1 MSGFQPARW
10 PPGGGKKSVQA
21 RTTTSSTSVPDPAI
35 PPDDGP
41 DATDAAKALAAEHGI
56 NLASVEGTGT
66 GEPPRITK
74 DDVQKVVD
82 EATAAPAEPLVPD
95 EADQD

>member
-1 MSGFQPARW
+1 MADFQPARW
-10 PPGGGKKSVQA
+10 GSSGGKRSVQA
-21 RTTTSSTSVPDPAI
+21 AAVTSSTSVPDPAI

-56 NLASVEGTGT
+56 NLASVAGTGQD
-66 GEPPRITK
+66 GRITK

-82 EATAAPAEPLVPD
+82 EATAEPAEPLVPD

>member
-1 MSGFQPARW
+1 MADFQPARW
-10 PPGGGKKSVQA
+10 GSSGGKRSVQA
-21 RTTTSSTSVPDPAI
+21 TAVTSSTTVPDPAI

-56 NLASVEGTGT
+56 NLSNVEGTGT
-66 GEPPRITK
+66 GDPPRITK

-82 EATAAPAEPLVPD
+82 EATAEPAEPLVPD